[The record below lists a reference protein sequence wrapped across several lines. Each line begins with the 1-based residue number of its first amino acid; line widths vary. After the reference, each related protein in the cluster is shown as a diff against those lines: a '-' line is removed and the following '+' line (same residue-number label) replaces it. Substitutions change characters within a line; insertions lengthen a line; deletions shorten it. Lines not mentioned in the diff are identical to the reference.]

1 MKHYMVYLTY
11 KANLNYAVEAD
22 SREEAVQKAYTR
34 ASSSDCDYGRPTPLY
49 GSFDCDL
56 ENDIEEMLEP
66 EEYVFSSGRSA

>member
-11 KANLNYAVEAD
+11 KANLNYEVEAD

-34 ASSSDCDYGRPTPLY
+34 ASSSDCDYG
-49 GSFDCDL
+49 SFDCDF

-66 EEYVFSSGRSA
+66 EEYVFSSGGSA

>member
-11 KANLNYAVEAD
+11 KATLNYGVEAD

-34 ASSSDCDYGRPTPLY
+34 ASSSDCDY